1 MGSSGTILEPNQS
14 SLKLRV
20 LLGIT
25 VIEGLVLC
33 LPPKWSLIGVLCV
46 AAIIA
51 LFGACISVVRGR
63 ADFLILGW
71 ALVFPLGYYY
81 FAYPEVHPV
90 ITLDRVFIG
99 ILMIT
104 VCFSF
109 GREHTPIPPAL
120 RRLGWWW
127 VAFLLFAAITI
138 PATKVPLN
146 SLRTLVDGFI
156 FPTFLAWF
164 VFRYFDVRPH
174 VSKLHL
180 ITCLMAIY
188 VGGIGAAE
196 VALHRDLLVMPDSA
210 VFLAGDYN
218 DSSSE
223 IIIRPNGPFSTTNS
237 YALIGVTTFFFLAFL
252 KDAVGSQ
259 LSWWREWLHR
269 LARAAA
275 LATAIMPIFR
285 SMFLA
290 FGIILLADIFYT
302 HGKSRG
308 LRIAALSSFLLLALA
323 VRAALPMV
331 FEERSDP
338 GNLFGRLAEQRQV
351 MAMFMDHPLN
361 GVGLNNFYYE
371 ASVKGKYRAFYGEIE
386 SVYYPHNNFGAV
398 LAETGLTGFIPYFVS
413 QALLVAAFWKIYRS
427 HLPESK
433 LIWTSFLYIFLGYWI
448 NGMSLASGYYSDLNL
463 WYLLVIAIMMKFS
476 VSRYSETHPGLS
488 LL

>member
-1 MGSSGTILEPNQS
+1 MSYSGTLTEHNQS
-14 SLKLRV
+14 NLKFRA

-25 VIEGLVLC
+25 AIEILVLC
-33 LPPKWSLIGVLCV
+33 LPPKWSLIGVLGLL
-46 AAIIA
+46 AIVA
-51 LFGACISVVRGR
+51 LFGVCISVVRGR
-63 ADFLILGW
+63 GDLLILGW

-99 ILMIT
+99 ILMVT

-109 GREHTPIPPAL
+109 GREHTPLPRTL
-120 RRLGWWW
+120 QRLGWWW
-127 VAFLLFAAITI
+127 VAFLFFAAITI

-146 SLRTLVDGFI
+146 SLRTLLDGFI

-164 VFRYFDVRPH
+164 VFRYVDVRSH
-174 VSKLHL
+174 LSKLHL
-180 ITCLMAIY
+180 ITCVMAIY
-188 VGGIGAAE
+188 VGAIGVAE

-218 DSSSE
+218 DNSSE

-237 YALIGVTTFFFLAFL
+237 YALIGVTTFFFLSFL
-252 KDAVGSQ
+252 KEAAGSR

-290 FGIILLADIFYT
+290 LGIILFADVFYT
-302 HGKSRG
+302 LGKRRAV
-308 LRIAALSSFLLLALA
+308 RIAALTSFLVVALA

-371 ASVKGKYRAFYGEIE
+371 ASVKGKYRAFYGDIE
-386 SVYYPHNNFGAV
+386 SVDYPHNNFGAV
-398 LAETGLTGFIPYFVS
+398 LAETGLTGFVPYFVS
-413 QALLVAAFWKIYRS
+413 QVLLVVAFWKIYRS

-433 LIWTSFLYIFLGYWI
+433 LIWTTFLYIFLGYWI

-463 WYLLVIAIMMKFS
+463 WYLLVIAILMKFA
-476 VSRYSETHPGLS
+476 VSQNSETHPRLS